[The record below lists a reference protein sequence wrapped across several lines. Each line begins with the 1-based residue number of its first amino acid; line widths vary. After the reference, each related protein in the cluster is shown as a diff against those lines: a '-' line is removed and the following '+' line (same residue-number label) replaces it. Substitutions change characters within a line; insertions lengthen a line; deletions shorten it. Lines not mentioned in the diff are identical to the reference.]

1 MKITDNDFIKWVCE
15 KAGDNIRDICPNFGD
30 YCTGLDC
37 YNCDTLVSID
47 FNICMKAVENINDGK
62 LCFINLNVNVWE
74 VWKRD
79 NTNLYCIE
87 EECAV
92 PEYGSMLIALQHAL
106 LYIMESEK

>member
-47 FNICMKAVENINDGK
+47 FNICMKAVESINAEDIYIIEMCEDWWCVMKRGK
-62 LCFINLNVNVWE
+62 NLE
-74 VWKRD
+74 WKYFRKKEYD
-79 NTNLYCIE
+79 N
-87 EECAV
+87 
-92 PEYGSMLIALQHAL
+92 SMLIALQHAL
-106 LYIMESEK
+106 LYIMENEK